1 MKIPPTPPEE
11 EERLQKLNSLG
22 ILYTPAEY
30 RFDRITK
37 IAKETFNVPMAL
49 ISLVDEECQWF
60 KSAQGLTV
68 NETPRAI
75 SFCGHA
81 ILGNH
86 TLVISDTLD
95 DPDFS
100 DNPLVTEAPFIRF
113 YAGQPLNH
121 EGSKIGTLC
130 IVDTKPRKLTSSDLD
145 TLKSLAS
152 WIENEL
158 VNASINYQR
167 LRAVFGLDNEQLQ
180 KMIDPVTGT
189 WTRTSLDIL
198 LPKEIE
204 NASLRQTPISIILL
218 GINNIE
224 DIDEENEQN
233 ARDFAMKI
241 IANKIR
247 APIRVFDMIFRYSS
261 DKFLIYLSNINE
273 ESTRVISKQII
284 SYFEE
289 ENIKSGETDIKLQC
303 SLGVVSTTHIKNIDY
318 AEMITLV
325 EKTLHE
331 AEALEDDQAI
341 YRTLD

>member
-1 MKIPPTPPEE
+1 MKIPSTPPEE

-81 ILGNH
+81 ILGDH

-113 YAGQPLNH
+113 YAGQPLHH

-130 IVDTKPRKLTSSDLD
+130 IIDTKPRKLTSSDLD

-158 VNASINYQR
+158 VNASINYER
-167 LRAVFGLDNEQLQ
+167 LRAVFGLDNKQLQ

-189 WTRTSLDIL
+189 WTRTSVDIL

-233 ARDFAMKI
+233 ARDFVMKV
-241 IANKIR
+241 IAHKIR
-247 APIRVFDMIFRYSS
+247 TPIRVFDMIFSYSS
-261 DKFLIYLSNINE
+261 DKFLIYLSKIND

-331 AEALEDDQAI
+331 AEALGDDQAI

>member
-1 MKIPPTPPEE
+1 MKIPPIPPEE

-37 IAKETFNVPMAL
+37 FAKEIFNVPMAL

-81 ILGNH
+81 ILGDH

-100 DNPLVTEAPFIRF
+100 DNPLVTEDPYIRF
-113 YAGQPLNH
+113 YAGQPLH
-121 EGSKIGTLC
+121 YEGYKIGTLC
-130 IVDTKPRKLTSSDLD
+130 IIDTKPRKLSSSDLD
-145 TLKSLAS
+145 TLKSLAT

-158 VNASINYQR
+158 VNASINYER
-167 LRAVFGLDNEQLQ
+167 LRAVFGLDNKQLQ
-180 KMIDPVTGT
+180 QMIDPLTGT
-189 WTRTSLDIL
+189 WTEDSVDLL
-198 LPKEIE
+198 LPKKIK
-204 NASLRQTPISIILL
+204 NARLNQTPVSIILL
-218 GINNIE
+218 GISNIKN
-224 DIDEENEQN
+224 IDAEYEQSV
-233 ARDFAMKI
+233 RDFAIKE
-241 IANKIR
+241 IAHKIR

-261 DKFLIYLSNINE
+261 DKFLIYLSNISD
-273 ESTRVISKQII
+273 ESTRAISKQII

-289 ENIKSGETDIKLQC
+289 ENIKSRKTDIKLQC
-303 SLGVVSTTHIKNIDY
+303 SLGVVNTTHIKNIDY
-318 AEMITLV
+318 AEMITEV

-331 AEALEDDQAI
+331 AEALRDNQAI